1 MNHYQPTALAPNRDI
16 IKSLLTRAQ
25 AKGQM
30 NQQLTIEESLEHIF
44 ALILANSINYC
55 MQNAQYDIKK
65 QLLDQIHHLV
75 VLISA

>member
-1 MNHYQPTALAPNRDI
+1 
-16 IKSLLTRAQ
+16 
-25 AKGQM
+25 M

-55 MQNAQYDIKK
+55 MRDAQYDIKK

-75 VLISA
+75 ALISA